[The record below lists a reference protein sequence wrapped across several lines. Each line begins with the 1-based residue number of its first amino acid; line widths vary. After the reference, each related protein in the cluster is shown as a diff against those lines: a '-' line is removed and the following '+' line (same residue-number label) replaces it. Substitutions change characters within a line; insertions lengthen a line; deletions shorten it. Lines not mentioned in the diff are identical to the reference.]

1 MDPSRRGFLGVSGL
15 SAALSTITPAAARAA
30 ETSPDVTDDPLG
42 VRKDFPAVRDY
53 TYLNTAYIGLIS
65 QPVVDAAHDWI
76 EARARHTYTV
86 GQMEAKKH
94 EARRLFA
101 AMVGAGEDEIG
112 FLFSTSEGENV
123 VVNSLDFK
131 PGDNVVF
138 DDLVYPSTPIIY
150 RKLQQT
156 RGVEMRVVKN
166 RAGAGTV
173 EDFAKL
179 VDARTRIVSVAW
191 VSNTSG
197 HCHDMKGLAD
207 LAHAHGA
214 YLYADAVQ
222 FIGTAPVD
230 VRALGVDFFTTGTY
244 KWIMAGFGVAP
255 FYVRRE
261 LMDRIHP
268 ANVGWMVE
276 KRLPNY
282 GFEPY
287 QNARKFEFSSPTYSE
302 FYDLTAAL
310 SYLQRIGLD
319 KVEAQSLAL
328 VAQLRNGL
336 IDQGFRMF
344 TPERNRSSILSF
356 YVRKSPK
363 DVQAILDA
371 ERVKVS
377 VHSDEEDSPAG
388 ATGNPTVK
396 IRVAPAFFNNAS
408 DINRFLEVSQKLA
421 TA

>member
-1 MDPSRRGFLGVSGL
+1 MERSRRGFLGVAGVSTL
-15 SAALSTITPAAARAA
+15 AALTPAASRAA
-30 ETSPDVTDDPLG
+30 TGSDDPLG
-42 VRKDFPAVRDY
+42 VRKDFPALQDY
-53 TYLNTAYIGLIS
+53 TFLNTAYIGLMP

-76 EARARHTYTV
+76 EARARHTYSV

-94 EARRLFA
+94 EARKLFA
-101 AMVGAGEDEIG
+101 GMVGASEDEIG

-138 DDLVYPSTPIIY
+138 DDLVYESTPVIY

-156 RGVEMRVVKN
+156 RGVEMRIVKN

-179 VDARTRIVSVAW
+179 VDKRTRIISVAW

-197 HCHDMKGLAD
+197 HRHDMRGLAD

-214 YLYADAVQ
+214 YLYADAAQ

-230 VRALGVDFFTTGTY
+230 VRALGIDFFTTGTY

-261 LMDRIHP
+261 LLDRIEP
-268 ANVGWMVE
+268 ANVGWMVA

-282 GFEPY
+282 GYQPY
-287 QNARKFEFSSPTYSE
+287 RNARKFEYSSPAYNQ
-302 FYDLTAAL
+302 FYELAAAL
-310 SYLQRIGLD
+310 AYLKRVGLD
-319 KVEAQSLAL
+319 RIETQSLTLAQ
-328 VAQLRNGL
+328 QLRKGL
-336 IDQGFRMF
+336 VEQGFEMF
-344 TPERNRSSILSF
+344 TPAASGSSIVSF
-356 YVRKSPK
+356 LVKKTRN
-363 DVQAILDA
+363 DVQALIDA

-377 VHSDEEDSPAG
+377 VQEPEGSD
-388 ATGNPTVK
+388 NRTVRV
-396 IRVAPAFFNNAS
+396 RVAPAFFNNAGEVS
-408 DINRFLEVSQKLA
+408 RFLEVSEKMIAAQHA
-421 TA
+421 SG